1 MSLVNINGDD
11 HVSLAG
17 PFLGQTVKVLDSD
30 ERGQFQGYNRLYDP
44 LVSSFQ
50 AAGFAPIF
58 WLGGRPNRLEGIVN
72 LSAFITDGGDAEC
85 PECPDGPVRPTSGIV
100 FP

>member
-11 HVSLAG
+11 HVFLAA
-17 PFLGQTVKVLDSD
+17 PFLDQVKVLDSD
-30 ERGQFQGYNRLYDP
+30 ERGQLQGYNRLLFP

-50 AAGFAPIF
+50 VAGFSPVF
-58 WLGGRPNRLEGIVN
+58 WDGARPNRLAGILK

-85 PECPDGPVRPTSGIV
+85 PECPDGPVRPASGIV